1 MPRTPNTVT
10 YHGERGT
17 QMFNEQKLKLKEQ
30 ECERLAQLVQEA
42 EEAPTCFHCE
52 EEPCIRQER
61 DKYKQALTTIEKYCA
76 YLSAYNKANKTNKGL
91 DIEEVLNIINEVK
104 GD

>member
-1 MPRTPNTVT
+1 MK
-10 YHGERGT
+10 
-17 QMFNEQKLKLKEQ
+17 KLLS
-30 ECERLAQLVQEA
+30 
-42 EEAPTCFHCE
+42 
-52 EEPCIRQER
+52 IRQER

-91 DIEEVLNIINEVK
+91 DIEEVLAIINEVK

>member
-1 MPRTPNTVT
+1 MPRTLNTVT

-30 ECERLAQLVQEA
+30 ECEKLAQLAQEA
-42 EEAPTCFHCE
+42 

-76 YLSAYNKANKTNKGL
+76 YLSDYNKANKTNKGL
-91 DIEEVLNIINEVK
+91 DIEEVLDIINEVK
-104 GD
+104 GN

>member
-1 MPRTPNTVT
+1 
-10 YHGERGT
+10 
-17 QMFNEQKLKLKEQ
+17 MFNEQKLKLKEQ
-30 ECERLAQLVQEA
+30 ECEKLAQLAQEA
-42 EEAPTCFHCE
+42 

-61 DKYKQALTTIEKYCA
+61 DKYKQALTTIENYCA

-91 DIEEVLNIINEVK
+91 DIEEVLSIINEVK